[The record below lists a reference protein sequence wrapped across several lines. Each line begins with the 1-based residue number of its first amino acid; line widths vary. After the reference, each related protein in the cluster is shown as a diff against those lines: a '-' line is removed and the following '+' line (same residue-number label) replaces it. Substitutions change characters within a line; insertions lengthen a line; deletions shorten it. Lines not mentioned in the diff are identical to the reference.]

1 MRLYL
6 KRILIFIVIIILF
19 ALCFFC
25 TDFLLVKNMKQ
36 PIFCETGKQY
46 WDGGSYECYGI
57 FYKVNVYKNI
67 HGEIEYEEIGTYNL
81 KFDKNKVNSMNDE

>member
-6 KRILIFIVIIILF
+6 KKILIIIAIIVLLI
-19 ALCFFC
+19 LCFFF
-25 TDFLLVKNMKQ
+25 TDFLLVKNLKQ
-36 PIFCETGKQY
+36 PIFCKISKQY

-81 KFDKNKVNSMNDE
+81 KFDKSKVSFMNN